1 MIGIFDSGYGGLT
14 IFKEILKKL
23 PQYDYIY
30 LGDNFRAPYGN
41 RSQEAIYN
49 FTHQAVEY
57 LFNQG
62 CELVILACNTASA
75 DALRK
80 LQQNYLPK
88 KYPSTNSG
96 QGPDRRILGV
106 IRPMAEMAVKISRGK
121 RIGVVGTRSTVESGT
136 FIKELQEQN
145 PAVKVFQQ
153 ACPLIVPLVE
163 ENWLTKPETKMI
175 IKKYLRP
182 LKNFQI
188 DTLLLGCTHYILL
201 IKEFRR
207 IMGKSVRVPHPGEI
221 VAASLAD
228 YLTRH
233 PELEKKLSKNKKT
246 QYLTTD
252 CPERFSEQAKLF
264 LGRAI
269 AAKKIHLD

>member
-1 MIGIFDSGYGGLT
+1 MIGVFDSGYGGLT
-14 IFKEILKKL
+14 IFKEIIKKL
-23 PQYDYIY
+23 PGYDYIY

-75 DALRK
+75 ESLRK

-88 KYPSTNSG
+88 KF
-96 QGPDRRILGV
+96 PDRRILGV
-106 IRPMAEMAVKISRGK
+106 IRPMAEAAVNISRYRK
-121 RIGVVGTRSTVESGT
+121 IGVVGTRATIESQS
-136 FIKELQEQN
+136 FINELKEQDQG
-145 PAVKVFQQ
+145 ARVFQR
-153 ACPLIVPLVE
+153 ACPLLVPLIE
-163 ENWLTKPETKMI
+163 EGWLKKPETRMI
-175 IKKYLRP
+175 LKKYLHP

-201 IKEFRR
+201 IKEFQRIIGRR
-207 IMGKSVRVPHPGEI
+207 VQVPNPGEI
-221 VAASLAD
+221 VSSSLVD
-228 YLTRH
+228 YLARH
-233 PELEKKLSKNKKT
+233 PELEKKLSKNKKI

-269 AAKKIHLD
+269 AAKKINLDQ